1 MVQDDSQL
9 VTRVLSG
16 EKTAFGLL
24 IDRYR
29 PAAIKLARR
38 LLDDTFEA
46 EDVTQEAL
54 LPAFLG
60 LASLRNPGSFGPWL
74 LGIVV
79 NLSTM
84 RIRARR
90 DWHRADEWHG
100 GQVQR
105 LIAATSSEA
114 IQFVFNL

>member
-24 IDRYR
+24 IGRYR
-29 PAAIKLARR
+29 TAAIKLARR

-54 LPAFLG
+54 LQAFFRFG
-60 LASLRNPGSFGPWL
+60 VFAESGFFWPLAAGY
-74 LGIVV
+74 
-79 NLSTM
+79 
-84 RIRARR
+84 RR
-90 DWHRADEWHG
+90 
-100 GQVQR
+100 
-105 LIAATSSEA
+105 
-114 IQFVFNL
+114 